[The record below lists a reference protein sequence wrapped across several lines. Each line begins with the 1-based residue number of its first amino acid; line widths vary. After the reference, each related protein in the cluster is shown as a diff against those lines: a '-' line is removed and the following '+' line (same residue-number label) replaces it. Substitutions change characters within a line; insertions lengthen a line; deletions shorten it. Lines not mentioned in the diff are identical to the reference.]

1 MGDIKEMY
9 HQILVSPKGRNA
21 LRFVRHKFSTVP
33 MKIIKILK
41 IIK

>member
-21 LRFVRHKFSTVP
+21 LRFVRHKFQLTL
-33 MKIIKILK
+33 LK